1 MSFLSPDE
9 RVLVG
14 LQVLANHITPSDLA
28 AQLVRVDE
36 RIANQILPDM
46 FVQRKQM
53 LLIRKAA
60 EE

>member
-1 MSFLSPDE
+1 MSGFS
-9 RVLVG
+9 VG

-53 LLIRKAA
+53 FLIRKAA